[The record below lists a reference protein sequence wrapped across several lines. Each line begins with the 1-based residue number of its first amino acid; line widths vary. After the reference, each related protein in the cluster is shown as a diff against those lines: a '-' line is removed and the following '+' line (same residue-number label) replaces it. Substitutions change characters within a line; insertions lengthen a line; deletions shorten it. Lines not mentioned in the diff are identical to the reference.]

1 MRCMPAAASRP
12 RCAAGQPGARRGPAA
27 ATVVVRALLLS
38 MALLL
43 GPLAGPA
50 VAHDVLVG
58 STPAADSTQAT
69 APDRVV
75 LEFSGAPQPLG
86 LEVAVAGPAG
96 STVTDGAPTIE
107 GTTVV
112 QRLRGDLAAGSYTV
126 DWRVV
131 SGDGH
136 PLSGTI
142 TFTLSQDAGAAAGA
156 DEGPAAAPA
165 DGDQLATASG
175 ASTFPVVWLAVAAV
189 AVVAG
194 AVVVRQLRRP
204 A

>member
-1 MRCMPAAASRP
+1 VRAVLL
-12 RCAAGQPGARRGPAA
+12 
-27 ATVVVRALLLS
+27 ATALLL
-38 MALLL
+38 A
-43 GPLAGPA
+43 PLAGPA
-50 VAHDVLVG
+50 AAHDVLVG
-58 STPAADSTQAT
+58 SVPAADSTQPT

-75 LEFSGAPQPLG
+75 LEFGDAPQPLG

-96 STVTDGAPTIE
+96 SRVAEGAPAIE

-112 QRLRGDLAAGSYTV
+112 QHLGGELAAGSYTV

-136 PLSGTI
+136 PLSGTFV
-142 TFTLSQDAGAAAGA
+142 FTLTEGAGAAAGA
-156 DEGPAAAPA
+156 DTGPAAAPA
-165 DGDQLATASG
+165 DGDQLATASEE
-175 ASTFPVVWLAVAAV
+175 STFPVVWLAVAAV

-194 AVVVRQLRRP
+194 ALVIRQLRRP